1 MDMQE
6 WPDLTAEEVRA
17 TALDRLELHYE
28 HEDARAVAR
37 GKWLLADHLCRFSI
51 LQVVVGGH
59 VLKGELLAV
68 GDEWVQLSTGL
79 VRPAAC
85 EQLRP
90 LGRGE
95 QIRRSTLTFRQ
106 CLRQY
111 SGRVPREIVLL
122 SGESV
127 VVGLDWVAADFVHA
141 RVAGRPTLVPLAQ
154 IAAVLGAVQ

>member
-1 MDMQE
+1 MQE

-68 GDEWVQLSTGL
+68 GDEWVQLSTDSF
-79 VRPAAC
+79 VRPPASSCA
-85 EQLRP
+85 RWA
-90 LGRGE
+90 GE
-95 QIRRSTLTFRQ
+95 SR
-106 CLRQY
+106 Y
-111 SGRVPREIVLL
+111 GVPR
-122 SGESV
+122 
-127 VVGLDWVAADFVHA
+127 
-141 RVAGRPTLVPLAQ
+141 
-154 IAAVLGAVQ
+154 